1 MPKGMTTGKPKMIFF
16 KISSKYYKSSSK
28 KKKKKTESERERKK
42 KGKQKGEKRK
52 IPRTLSLEMFIF
64 SNAHHSHLK
73 IHNAYIKALKVLEKD
88 IPEVCYYKKKIKDC
102 NFFFLINSQKKTYS
116 LTAVCRPNLYVDLTE
131 EKILRVARI
140 HIRTVQKRCP

>member
-1 MPKGMTTGKPKMIFF
+1 MTTEKPKMIFF

-28 KKKKKTESERERKK
+28 KNGERERKK

-52 IPRTLSLEMFIF
+52 IPRTLSLERFIF

-73 IHNAYIKALKVLEKD
+73 IHNAYLKALKVLEKD
-88 IPEVCYYKKKIKDC
+88 ILEVCYYKKKIKDC
-102 NFFFLINSQKKTYS
+102 KIFFLINSQKKHTTE
-116 LTAVCRPNLYVDLTE
+116 LLYGIDLTE